1 MLYLYPEMA
10 VKYSVW
16 VVCPGATEY
25 VLMLAP
31 LAATRGEPKLM
42 VCWSVWKGM
51 YRPGR
56 FGGG

>member
-1 MLYLYPEMA
+1 MA

-25 VLMLAP
+25 VLMLVP

-42 VCWSVWKGM
+42 VCWSVWERM